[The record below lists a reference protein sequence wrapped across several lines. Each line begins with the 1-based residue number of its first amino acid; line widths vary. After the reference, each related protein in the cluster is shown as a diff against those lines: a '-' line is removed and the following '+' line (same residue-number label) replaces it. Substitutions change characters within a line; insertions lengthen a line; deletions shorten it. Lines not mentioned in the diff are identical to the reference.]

1 MYTYKYPH
9 PAVTADCVVFARC
22 ESDVKILLIERK
34 SPPCQGCWA
43 FPGGF
48 MEIDETTE
56 EAALRE
62 LQEETGLTLSLNVI
76 HQIGAYS
83 KVDRDPR
90 ERVITVAY
98 YTIID
103 GTAEV
108 KGLDDAAQAKWFSI
122 KQLPPLA
129 FDHEEILEKALRL
142 ASTELGI

>member
-1 MYTYKYPH
+1 
-9 PAVTADCVVFARC
+9 
-22 ESDVKILLIERK
+22 
-34 SPPCQGCWA
+34 
-43 FPGGF
+43 

-62 LQEETGLTLSLNVI
+62 LQEETGLTLDVI
-76 HQIGAYS
+76 HQIGAFS
-83 KVDRDPR
+83 QVDRDPR

-108 KGLDDAAQAKWFSI
+108 KGQDDAAQAKWFSL

-129 FDHEEILEKALRL
+129 FDHEEILEKALQL
-142 ASTELGI
+142 ASAELGI

>member
-1 MYTYKYPH
+1 
-9 PAVTADCVVFARC
+9 
-22 ESDVKILLIERK
+22 
-34 SPPCQGCWA
+34 
-43 FPGGF
+43 

-62 LQEETGLTLSLNVI
+62 LQEETGLTLSLEVI
-76 HQIGAYS
+76 HQIGAFS
-83 KVDRDPR
+83 QVDRDPR

-108 KGLDDAAQAKWFSI
+108 KGQDDAAQAKWFSL

-129 FDHEEILEKALRL
+129 FDHGEILEKALRL
-142 ASTELGI
+142 ASDELGI